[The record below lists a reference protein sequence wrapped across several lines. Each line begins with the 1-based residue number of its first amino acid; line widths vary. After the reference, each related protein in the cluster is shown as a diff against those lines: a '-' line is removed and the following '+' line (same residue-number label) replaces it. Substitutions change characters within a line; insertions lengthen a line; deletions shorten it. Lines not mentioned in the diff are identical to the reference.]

1 MQQTDRPGCSPEI
14 LGRWRL
20 KGIGKN
26 ISALAHMQC
35 KTAGVQV
42 CEPCGRFQDYGG
54 FHYESLETPAI
65 ISYIWPKKDWFWAL
79 LYQVDTS
86 K

>member
-1 MQQTDRPGCSPEI
+1 
-14 LGRWRL
+14 
-20 KGIGKN
+20 
-26 ISALAHMQC
+26 MQC

-65 ISYIWPKKDWFWAL
+65 ISYIWPKKDWFWVL